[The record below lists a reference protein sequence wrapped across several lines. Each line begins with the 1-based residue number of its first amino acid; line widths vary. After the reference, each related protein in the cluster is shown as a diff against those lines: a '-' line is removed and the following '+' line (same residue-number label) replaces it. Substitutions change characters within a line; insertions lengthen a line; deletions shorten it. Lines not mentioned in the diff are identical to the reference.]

1 MLESAEFTRKLIIDL
16 PTSLPDEAP
25 LLGQMIAEDFAA
37 VGLDVEL
44 RHYED
49 RTAYAHRVKDKR
61 IHDLCCFDS
70 SPLSTYRVLREKI
83 KKQGWKE
90 NGILVVNV
98 NDDRLNWPEKEIIK
112 QIGTKIYKTKPKEDQ
127 NEK

>member
-1 MLESAEFTRKLIIDL
+1 MQPEKID
-16 PTSLPDEAP
+16 P
-25 LLGQMIAEDFAA
+25 
-37 VGLDVEL
+37 
-44 RHYED
+44 
-49 RTAYAHRVKDKR
+49 
-61 IHDLCCFDS
+61 
-70 SPLSTYRVLREKI
+70 EKI

>member
-1 MLESAEFTRKLIIDL
+1 MHRKYQTPLGRMQSKTID
-16 PTSLPDEAP
+16 P
-25 LLGQMIAEDFAA
+25 
-37 VGLDVEL
+37 
-44 RHYED
+44 
-49 RTAYAHRVKDKR
+49 
-61 IHDLCCFDS
+61 
-70 SPLSTYRVLREKI
+70 EKL

-90 NGILVVNV
+90 SGILVVNV

>member
-1 MLESAEFTRKLIIDL
+1 MHRKY
-16 PTSLPDEAP
+16 
-25 LLGQMIAEDFAA
+25 Q
-37 VGLDVEL
+37 
-44 RHYED
+44 
-49 RTAYAHRVKDKR
+49 
-61 IHDLCCFDS
+61 
-70 SPLSTYRVLREKI
+70 SPLGRIQPKKIDPEKI

>member
-1 MLESAEFTRKLIIDL
+1 MHRKY
-16 PTSLPDEAP
+16 
-25 LLGQMIAEDFAA
+25 Q
-37 VGLDVEL
+37 
-44 RHYED
+44 
-49 RTAYAHRVKDKR
+49 
-61 IHDLCCFDS
+61 
-70 SPLSTYRVLREKI
+70 SPLGRMQPEKIDPEKI

>member
-1 MLESAEFTRKLIIDL
+1 MHRKY
-16 PTSLPDEAP
+16 
-25 LLGQMIAEDFAA
+25 Q
-37 VGLDVEL
+37 
-44 RHYED
+44 
-49 RTAYAHRVKDKR
+49 
-61 IHDLCCFDS
+61 
-70 SPLSTYRVLREKI
+70 SPLGRIQPEKIDPEKI

>member
-1 MLESAEFTRKLIIDL
+1 MHRKY
-16 PTSLPDEAP
+16 
-25 LLGQMIAEDFAA
+25 Q
-37 VGLDVEL
+37 
-44 RHYED
+44 
-49 RTAYAHRVKDKR
+49 
-61 IHDLCCFDS
+61 
-70 SPLSTYRVLREKI
+70 SPLGRMQPEKI
-83 KKQGWKE
+83 DPEKLKQQGWKE

>member
-1 MLESAEFTRKLIIDL
+1 MYRKY
-16 PTSLPDEAP
+16 
-25 LLGQMIAEDFAA
+25 Q
-37 VGLDVEL
+37 
-44 RHYED
+44 
-49 RTAYAHRVKDKR
+49 
-61 IHDLCCFDS
+61 
-70 SPLSTYRVLREKI
+70 SPLGRMQPEKIDPEKI

>member
-1 MLESAEFTRKLIIDL
+1 MHRKY
-16 PTSLPDEAP
+16 
-25 LLGQMIAEDFAA
+25 Q
-37 VGLDVEL
+37 
-44 RHYED
+44 
-49 RTAYAHRVKDKR
+49 
-61 IHDLCCFDS
+61 
-70 SPLSTYRVLREKI
+70 SPLGRMQPEKI
-83 KKQGWKE
+83 DPEKLKKQGWKE